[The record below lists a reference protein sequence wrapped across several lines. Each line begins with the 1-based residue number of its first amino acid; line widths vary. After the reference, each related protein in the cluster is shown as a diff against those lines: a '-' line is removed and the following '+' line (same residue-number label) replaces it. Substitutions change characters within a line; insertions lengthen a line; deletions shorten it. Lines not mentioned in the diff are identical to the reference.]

1 MKNEQYWEEIA
12 DVYQAETVISTDDFH
27 YGPLIAGDSKLEL
40 LPKTLSGLDCLEV
53 GCGGAQNSIYLAKHG
68 ASCTAVDISAKQ
80 LRFAKQLSRQAGV
93 DVSFMRADMEKMP
106 LPEGE
111 QFDIVHSCHA
121 IAFAVNQR
129 HAIHVMA
136 ERVKAGGMLIV
147 STVHPLS
154 GGEWVDLEDEDG
166 LLLKDYF
173 RPTAETRE
181 LAEGGEAVS
190 RAYPIGVMTDWIRET
205 GLVLER
211 ILEPECKKTA
221 NGSLKG
227 KVPYWSAAWEEHA
240 AELERA
246 PYTIIYIAR
255 RPAKALSTAPC
266 EAADTARL
274 RDMRRNLEIRAKLL
288 RCVRDYFD
296 SHGFMET
303 QTAVRLP
310 APALEDYIDAEPSG
324 TQWLRTSPELHMK
337 RLLAA
342 GYERIYQLGPCFRM
356 GEYGSR
362 HLPEFQMLEWYRL
375 KADWRVVQ
383 EDTIKLVRHCIRAA
397 TGGDVCRFRG
407 QKIDFGA
414 DWEEITVEDA
424 FRKFADADL
433 DEAIANAQFEE
444 ILCEKVEP
452 HLGNGRPTFL
462 TEYPLACSGL
472 SQAINGRPNRV
483 ERWEV
488 YVAGLELG
496 NACTELVD
504 PDEQLRRFE
513 ATAQLRANEHREVYP
528 IDEPFM
534 TAIREGIPGAAG
546 VAIGFDRLVMIA
558 CGVDDIRKIAFI

>member
-1 MKNEQYWEEIA
+1 MKNEQYWNEIA
-12 DVYQAETVISTDDFH
+12 DAYQAETVISTDDFH
-27 YGPLIAGDSKLEL
+27 FGPLIAGDSTLKV
-40 LPKTLSGLDCLEV
+40 LPETLQGLDCLEV
-53 GCGGAQNSIYLAKHG
+53 GCGGAQNSVYLAKHG
-68 ASCTAVDISAKQ
+68 AECTAVDISAKQ
-80 LRFAKQLSRQAGV
+80 LQFAHRLAKHADVDIRFIH
-93 DVSFMRADMEKMP
+93 ADMEALP
-106 LPEGE
+106 LEADE
-111 QFDIVHSCHA
+111 QFNLVHSCHA
-121 IAFAVNQR
+121 IAFAADQR
-129 HAIHVMA
+129 KAIHALA

-181 LAEGGEAVS
+181 LADSGEAVS

-211 ILEPECKKTA
+211 ILEPECDIPQS
-221 NGSLKG
+221 GSLKG
-227 KVPYWSAAWEEHA
+227 RVPYWSSVWEEHA
-240 AELERA
+240 TELARA

-255 RPAKALSTAPC
+255 RPAKPLSTPAGD
-266 EAADTARL
+266 AADTARL
-274 RDMRRNLEIRAKLL
+274 RTMRRNLEIRAKLL
-288 RCVRDYFD
+288 RGVRDYFD
-296 SHGFMET
+296 ANGFMET

-324 TQWLRTSPELHMK
+324 MQWLRTSPELHMK

-342 GYERIYQLGPCFRM
+342 GYERIYQLGPCFRR

-375 KADWRVVQ
+375 RADWRVIQGDAV
-383 EDTIKLVRHCIRAA
+383 KLVRHCMNVA
-397 TGGDVCRFRG
+397 TGGVTCRFRG
-407 QKIDFGA
+407 QTIDFGA
-414 DWEEITVEDA
+414 EWEEITVEDA
-424 FRKFADADL
+424 FRKFAGVDL
-433 DEAIANAQFEE
+433 DEAIANGQFEE

-472 SQAINGRPNRV
+472 SQAIKGHPNRV
-483 ERWEV
+483 ERWEA

-496 NACTELVD
+496 NACTELVE
-504 PDEQLRRFE
+504 PEEQLRRFK

-528 IDEPFM
+528 IDEAFM
-534 TAIREGIPGAAG
+534 AAIRDGIPGAAG
-546 VAIGFDRLVMIA
+546 VAIGFDRFVMIV
-558 CGVDDIRKIAFI
+558 CGEDDIRNIAFI